1 MITALMICQVL
12 VLAIVSGLLF
22 LKFTEARKETA
33 PAVETSW
40 GDEPVTLESVQEVVR
55 SNGYTLD
62 DCDGDPTDV
71 TFMISDTRFR
81 INARNLPFLSFEVGY
96 LMEREEMDVDL
107 MQKAAAKVTG
117 TMYVAKA
124 VLLESAGALVFQ
136 GEMYCDSNAYLRNN
150 FKRFVEMP
158 FEAANYYG
166 KVYNEMRENSRK
178 AVEGIISSVFHK
190 EKPDDQS
197 GE

>member
-22 LKFTEARKETA
+22 LKFTEARKEAA

-158 FEAANYYG
+158 FEAADYYG

>member
-1 MITALMICQVL
+1 
-12 VLAIVSGLLF
+12 
-22 LKFTEARKETA
+22 
-33 PAVETSW
+33 
-40 GDEPVTLESVQEVVR
+40 
-55 SNGYTLD
+55 
-62 DCDGDPTDV
+62 
-71 TFMISDTRFR
+71 
-81 INARNLPFLSFEVGY
+81 
-96 LMEREEMDVDL
+96 
-107 MQKAAAKVTG
+107 MQF
-117 TMYVAKA
+117 
-124 VLLESAGALVFQ
+124 FQ

-158 FEAANYYG
+158 FEAADYYG

>member
-1 MITALMICQVL
+1 MICQVL

-22 LKFTEARKETA
+22 LKFTETRKETA

-107 MQKAAAKVTG
+107 MLKAAAKVTG

-158 FEAANYYG
+158 FEAADYYG